1 MDKWLKRLALGYSVV
16 ALICFIAL
24 IGILSIEI
32 VSRYFFHHSFVWSQ
46 EFASI
51 LVCWITF
58 LGFGKLVVDR
68 EDIMITFLVK
78 KLDAGKQRIVGLFNS
93 VLLTFI
99 TGAMLF
105 YSTKLT
111 ISHMEKQTIIMK
123 AASAWF
129 YAPLVLL
136 LILLVAVSINQFF
149 LLLKGK
155 MEPFPEEEV
164 D

>member
-1 MDKWLKRLALGYSVV
+1 MKRIAFWYSVV
-16 ALICFIAL
+16 ALICFIVL
-24 IGILSIEI
+24 IGILSMEI
-32 VSRYFFHHSFVWSQ
+32 VSRYFFHYSFVWSQ

-68 EDIMITFLVK
+68 EDIMITYLVK
-78 KLDAGKQRIVGLFNS
+78 KLDEGKQRVVGLFNS
-93 VLLTFI
+93 LIMTFI

-105 YSTKLT
+105 FSAKLT
-111 ISHMEKQTIIMK
+111 VSHMEKKTIIMK

-136 LILLVAVSINQFF
+136 LILLVAISINQFF
-149 LLLKGK
+149 LILRKK
-155 MEPFPEEEV
+155 MDPFPAEEV

>member
-1 MDKWLKRLALGYSVV
+1 MQRIAVGYSVV
-16 ALICFIAL
+16 ALICFIVL
-24 IGILSIEI
+24 VGILAMEI

-78 KLDAGKQRIVGLFNS
+78 KLDEGKQRIVGLFNS
-93 VLLTFI
+93 IIMIFI
-99 TGAMLF
+99 TSAMLF
-105 YSTKLT
+105 FSAKLT
-111 ISHMEKQTIIMK
+111 VSHMEKKTIIMK

-136 LILLVAVSINQFF
+136 MILLVAVSIHQFM
-149 LLLKGK
+149 LLLRNKLD
-155 MEPFPEEEV
+155 PFPAEEV